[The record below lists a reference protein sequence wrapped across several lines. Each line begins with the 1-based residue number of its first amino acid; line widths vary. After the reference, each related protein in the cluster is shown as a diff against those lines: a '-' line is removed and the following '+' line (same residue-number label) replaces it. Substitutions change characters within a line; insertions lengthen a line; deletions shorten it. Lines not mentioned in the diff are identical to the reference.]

1 MSVVKDVNLEAN
13 RCLRPYFSMIM
24 MMMMMMMMLQLQC
37 GAGQIYTSFGLYDEV
52 HLSAQP
58 FSTSFGG
65 CAFVDMMNK
74 ICVV

>member
-1 MSVVKDVNLEAN
+1 MSTSIFLNDYDDDDDDDDVAAAVWCWSDIPVY
-13 RCLRPYFSMIM
+13 R
-24 MMMMMMMMLQLQC
+24 
-37 GAGQIYTSFGLYDEV
+37 TSFGLYDEV